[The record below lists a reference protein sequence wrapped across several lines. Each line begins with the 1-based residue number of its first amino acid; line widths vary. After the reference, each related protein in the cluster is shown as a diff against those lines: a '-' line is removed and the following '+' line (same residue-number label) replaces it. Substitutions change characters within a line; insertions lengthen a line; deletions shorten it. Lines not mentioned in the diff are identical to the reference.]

1 MGFPGTG
8 ASIVG
13 RYESMD
19 VHLNLLDLA
28 EAFRVMMSY
37 TCKGPFKD
45 VFGTLKTYLKH
56 RISGVIL
63 DVFQGWSRDM
73 SS

>member
-28 EAFRVMMSY
+28 EDFKVMMSY

-45 VFGTLKTYLKH
+45 VFGTLKTYLKTPNLRSYFGCH
-56 RISGVIL
+56 P
-63 DVFQGWSRDM
+63 GWSRDM